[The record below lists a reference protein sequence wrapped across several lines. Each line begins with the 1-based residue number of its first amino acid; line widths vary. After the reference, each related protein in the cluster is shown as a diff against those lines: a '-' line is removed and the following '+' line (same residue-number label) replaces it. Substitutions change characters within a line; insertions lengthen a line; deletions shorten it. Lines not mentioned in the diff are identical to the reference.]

1 VTETTTPAHHE
12 GADVE
17 LPAERALDQ
26 RLLKNVLMAGAAL
39 FFIFIIAVSLQ

>member
-1 VTETTTPAHHE
+1 VTETTTPAHRE
-12 GADVE
+12 GTDVA

-39 FFIFIIAVSLQ
+39 FAIFIIVVSLQ